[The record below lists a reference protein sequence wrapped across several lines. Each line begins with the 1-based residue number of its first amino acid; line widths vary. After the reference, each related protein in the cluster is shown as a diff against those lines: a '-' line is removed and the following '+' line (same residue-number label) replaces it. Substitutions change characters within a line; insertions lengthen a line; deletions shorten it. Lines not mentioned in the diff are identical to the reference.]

1 MAAVNHKTTMCLYPK
16 KMMITPTDNTSY
28 VGLVKCGK
36 CLECAQDYS
45 REWSYR
51 CELESRC
58 WDHNCVVTLT
68 YADTDGELCRRDA
81 QLFMKRLREHFE
93 PKRIRFFGCGEYG
106 KRYKRPHYHI
116 VLFNCSFDDCYYWK
130 KSQTGNAMYRSP
142 TLEKLWTAGYSV
154 IEPLTLETV
163 KYCAKYLQKLID
175 YHGKKVKPFTMMS
188 TRPGIGALA
197 LEKYPNIVG
206 GIVNTDKVYSEG
218 HYIKTPQYLLRYVE
232 KAAARYLRSLEGAEL
247 QEAIDKLES
256 LFTIRDRRREIAI
269 SSERSEEEM
278 LAHRLKAA
286 RFLGDDLKAVERA
299 TWREYHPDEAAQR
312 DREEVIKNFEELEKE
327 CIKKRKEH

>member
-1 MAAVNHKTTMCLYPK
+1 
-16 KMMITPTDNTSY
+16 MMITPTDNTSY

-36 CLECAQDYS
+36 CLECVQDYS

-58 WDHNCVVTLT
+58 WEHNCVVTLT

-81 QLFMKRLREHFE
+81 QLFMKRLREHFA

-116 VLFNCSFDDCYYWK
+116 VLFNCSFDDSYYWK
-130 KSQTGNAMYRSP
+130 KSQTGNPMYRSP
-142 TLEKLWTAGYSV
+142 TLETLWTAGYSV

-163 KYCAKYLQKLID
+163 KYCAKYLQKLIN

-188 TRPGIGALA
+188 NRPGIGALA
-197 LEKYPNIVG
+197 LEKFPNVVN
-206 GIVNTDKVYSEG
+206 GIINTDKLYSEG
-218 HYIKTPQYLLRYVE
+218 HYIKTPQYLLKYVE
-232 KAAARYLRSLEGAEL
+232 KVLARYLGSLEGPEL
-247 QEAIDKLES
+247 QQAIDKFERF
-256 LFTIRDRRREIAI
+256 FTIRDRRREAAF
-269 SSERSEEEM
+269 SSERTYDVM

-286 RFLGDDLKAVERA
+286 RFLGDNENNVKLF
-299 TWREYHPDEAAQR
+299 TWQEYHPQEAKAL
-312 DREEVIKNFEELEKE
+312 EEERM
-327 CIKKRKEH
+327 RKEVEASMSRMYDWMEKNIPGFIRPDYKNKG

>member
-1 MAAVNHKTTMCLYPK
+1 
-16 KMMITPTDNTSY
+16 MMITPTDNTSY

-58 WDHNCVVTLT
+58 WDNNCVVTLT

-81 QLFMKRLREHFE
+81 QLFMKRLRENFA

-116 VLFNCSFDDCYYWK
+116 VLFNCSFDDLYYWK
-130 KSQTGNAMYRSP
+130 KSQTGNPMYRSP

-175 YHGKKVKPFTMMS
+175 YHGKKVKPFVMMS
-188 TRPGIGALA
+188 NRPGIGALA
-197 LEKYPNIVG
+197 LEKFPNIVSA
-206 GIVNTDKVYSEG
+206 IVNTDKIYSEG

-232 KAAARYLRSLEGAEL
+232 KAAARYLRSLEGSDL
-247 QEAIDKLES
+247 VEAIDKLQK

-269 SSERSEEEM
+269 SSERSEDEM
-278 LAHRLKAA
+278 LAKRLKAA
-286 RFLGDDLKAVERA
+286 RFLGMNEHAVAYE
-299 TWREYHPDEAAQR
+299 TWAEYHP
-312 DREEVIKNFEELEKE
+312 EEVKEKERQNLDKWFEESEK
-327 CIKKRKEH
+327 RYKEWCDKNNRPYSKNKINEG